1 MTIREKIVNIFY
13 FIGDL
18 ISNKKVENKSAET
31 SNKIKSNKRK
41 RIKRNKWGFPIKY

>member
-1 MTIREKIVNIFY
+1 MKVIIINFLKSLLN
-13 FIGDL
+13 L
-18 ISNKKVENKSAET
+18 IEDKEVKNKSAKT